1 MLGEMIPHAGCVG
14 LYHLEADGSDS
25 SGNSRTLM
33 PTSVPPTH
41 AGAKFGNGAS
51 PRGYALRR
59 NDALGVDLGTKIY
72 GFSFWFVLTAYP
84 EAGAG
89 FEFLFWG
96 STIASTYR
104 HVRVSIND
112 GRRIQLQCMSG
123 VAISDFEPSLNTWYK
138 CDVSADGT
146 YVRLYINGSMYLEE
160 AIGTTVFET
169 GGGTRV
175 LGNSSECIAGQMD
188 EVVFFDYDRTAAAIA
203 RQYSFEMGMLG

>member
-25 SGNSRTLM
+25 SGNSRTLTAM
-33 PTSVPPTH
+33 FAPTY

-51 PRGYALRR
+51 PNGYVLYR
-59 NDALGVDLGTKIY
+59 NDALGVDLRTKIY

-84 EAGAG
+84 GADAG

-96 STIASTYR
+96 SAIYAY
-104 HVRVSIND
+104 HNVRVSIND
-112 GRRIQLQCMSG
+112 GRRIQLQCMNG

-146 YVRLYINGSMYLEE
+146 YARLYINGSMYLEE
-160 AIGTTVFET
+160 AIGTTLDAFKE
-169 GGGTRV
+169 GTWV

-188 EVVFFDYDRTAAAIA
+188 EAVFFDYDRTAAAIA

>member
-25 SGNSRTLM
+25 SGNSRTLTAM
-33 PTSVPPTH
+33 LAPTY

-51 PRGYALRR
+51 PNGYVLNRG
-59 NDALGVDLGTKIY
+59 DALGVDLGTKIY

-96 STIASTYR
+96 SMIAYTYH

-112 GRRIQLQCMSG
+112 GRRIQLQCMNG

-146 YVRLYINGSMYLEE
+146 YARLYINGSMYLEE
-160 AIGTTVFET
+160 AIGTTWIDPRRA
-169 GGGTRV
+169 TRV
-175 LGNSSECIAGQMD
+175 LGDSSECIAGQMD
-188 EVVFFDYDRTAAAIA
+188 EAVFFDYDRTAAAIA

>member
-25 SGNSRTLM
+25 SGNSRTLTAM
-33 PTSVPPTH
+33 LAPTY

-51 PRGYALRR
+51 PNGYVLYR

-96 STIASTYR
+96 STNAYTYH

-112 GRRIQLQCMSG
+112 GRRIQLQCMNG

-146 YVRLYINGSMYLEE
+146 YARLYINGSMYLEE
-160 AIGTTVFET
+160 AIGTTPFDFKGAT
-169 GGGTRV
+169 WV

>member
-25 SGNSRTLM
+25 SGNSRTLTAM
-33 PTSVPPTH
+33 FAPTY

-51 PRGYALRR
+51 PNGYALYRD
-59 NDALGVDLGTKIY
+59 DALGVDLGTKIY

-84 EAGAG
+84 EAGVC

-96 STIASTYR
+96 SLIAYTYH

-112 GRRIQLQCMSG
+112 GRRIQLQCMNG

-146 YVRLYINGSMYLEE
+146 YARLYINGSMYLEE
-160 AIGTTVFET
+160 AIGTTLFEIREAT
-169 GGGTRV
+169 WV
-175 LGNSSECIAGQMD
+175 LGNSPECIAGQMD
-188 EVVFFDYDRTAAAIA
+188 EAVFFDYDRTAAAIA

>member
-25 SGNSRTLM
+25 SGNSRTLTANLA
-33 PTSVPPTH
+33 PTY

-51 PRGYALRR
+51 PNGYVLYRY
-59 NDALGVDLGTKIY
+59 DALGVDLGTKIY

-96 STIASTYR
+96 SAIAYTYR
-104 HVRVSIND
+104 HVRVSING
-112 GRRIQLQCMSG
+112 GRRIQLQCMNG
-123 VAISDFEPSLNTWYK
+123 AAISDFEPSLNTWYK

-146 YVRLYINGSMYLEE
+146 YARLYINGSMYLEE
-160 AIGTTVFET
+160 AIGTTLFET
-169 GGGTRV
+169 EVATRV
-175 LGNSSECIAGQMD
+175 LGNSFECIAGQMD
-188 EVVFFDYDRTAAAIA
+188 EAVFFDYDRTAAAIA